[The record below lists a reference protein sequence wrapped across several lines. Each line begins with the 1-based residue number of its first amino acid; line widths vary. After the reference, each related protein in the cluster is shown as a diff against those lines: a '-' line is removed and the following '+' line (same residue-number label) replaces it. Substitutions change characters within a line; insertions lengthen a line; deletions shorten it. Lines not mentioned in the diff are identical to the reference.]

1 MRARWFRPG
10 YHSIFSHKIKYLSLS
25 RLPRNTVE
33 EALIPIR
40 VSVVLIEDGR
50 ILLANHIENDEPF
63 WTLPGGRLKTG
74 ETVTQAAVRELKE
87 ETGLDIE
94 TGDLL
99 FVDEAISDGH
109 TIPGLQLIFRGETV
123 GGAFHPTLEEGYLGA
138 EFIEIEQLT
147 EINFFPHVIAE
158 EIASAHASG
167 SRLAPKFI
175 QRQY

>member
-1 MRARWFRPG
+1 
-10 YHSIFSHKIKYLSLS
+10 
-25 RLPRNTVE
+25 VE

-40 VSVVLIEDGR
+40 VSVVLIKDGK
-50 ILLANHIENDEPF
+50 ILLSNHIEDDETF

-74 ETVTQAAVRELKE
+74 ETVTEAAVRELKE

-109 TIPGLQLIFRGETV
+109 TIPGLQLVFRGELI
-123 GGAFHPTLEEGYLGA
+123 GGSFQSGLEEGYLGA
-138 EFIEIEQLT
+138 EFIEIERLA
-147 EINFFPHVIAE
+147 EINFLPPVIAE

-167 SRLAPKFI
+167 SRMVPKFI
-175 QRQY
+175 QRPY